1 VKEYDVGNVTTRSV
15 SGEIVESRTVR
26 ADVVWWKGAAKLVID
41 AQVVNPA
48 AVEYMKFAT
57 LLHVIRDAAA
67 LYGEKRKRKTYRLVN
82 DPVPIPAET
91 VIPFVLESSG
101 RLGPS
106 VLSFV
111 NQLFGTQT
119 HRKFLFINDCAMLC
133 ARFTGK
139 MLAANR
145 TQYYAPPNGRA

>member
-1 VKEYDVGNVTTRSV
+1 VERSAKKMTPGWETEEGQHNLVETEYDVENVTTRSV

-26 ADVVWWKGAAKLVID
+26 ADVVWWKGAAKLVIN

-48 AVEYMKFAT
+48 AGEYMKFPT
-57 LLHVIRDAAA
+57 LSPVIRDAAA
-67 LYGEKRKRKTYRLVN
+67 LYGEKRKRKNYRLVN

-91 VIPFVLESSG
+91 VVPFVLEPSG

-106 VLSFV
+106 ALSFV

-119 HRKFLFINDCAMLC
+119 HRESLFINECAMLC
-133 ARFTGK
+133 A
-139 MLAANR
+139 
-145 TQYYAPPNGRA
+145 